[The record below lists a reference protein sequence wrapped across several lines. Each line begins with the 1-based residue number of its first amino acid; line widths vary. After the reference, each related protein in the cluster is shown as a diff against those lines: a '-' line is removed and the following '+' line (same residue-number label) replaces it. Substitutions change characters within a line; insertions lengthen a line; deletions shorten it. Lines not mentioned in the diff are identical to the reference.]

1 MIKKS
6 PLAKTKSKRSFSILA
21 QTPVLMLSCLIT
33 FLSFNPGNTTEH
45 QYPVE
50 EKEIELESIRSQ
62 IKSVQ
67 TKIIE
72 AQNNVS
78 SYLNELQEN
87 ELSIMN
93 ITIFLESIDTDIQ
106 NQLEKL
112 GQLQIERLEQEKVL
126 NEEHDL
132 LANQI
137 RVSYKTGRHDFLKLL
152 LNQEN
157 PEKIGR
163 MMTYHDYYNRARS
176 ERISEIQ
183 ITINNLQQLVQ
194 TIDTET
200 RKLGLLKDQQ
210 INKYDQLASISEER
224 NAIINDLNQYI
235 SQQDNELVNLQ
246 QDEQELESLLNN
258 LKNKEDIVELY
269 ENLPPFA
276 SLKSKLNWPV
286 IGKIITKYGSAKK
299 DGELRWNGVK
309 ISADQGKDVTS
320 ISAGKVIFADW
331 FRNLGLLIIIDHGNG
346 YMSLYGHNERL
357 LKKTNDFV
365 STDEAIAKVGNTGGQ
380 SESALYFEIRQQGTP
395 LNPALW
401 CQR

>member
-1 MIKKS
+1 MIKKL
-6 PLAKTKSKRSFSILA
+6 PLAKSNFIRTLSLLAKIPVLILSCPIILLSFS
-21 QTPVLMLSCLIT
+21 
-33 FLSFNPGNTTEH
+33 PGNATEH

-50 EKEIELESIRSQ
+50 EKEIELESIRTQ

-72 AQNNVS
+72 AQSSVG

-87 ELSIMN
+87 EITIMN
-93 ITIFLESIDTDIQ
+93 ITINLESIDTNIQ
-106 NQLEKL
+106 HQLEIL

-126 NEEHDL
+126 NEEREL

-210 INKYDQLASISEER
+210 INKYDQLAKFGEER

-235 SQQDNELVNLQ
+235 SQQDQELSNLQ

-258 LKNKEDIVELY
+258 LKNNQNVVELY
-269 ENLPPFA
+269 ENLPPFD
-276 SLKSKLNWPV
+276 SLKAKLNWPV
-286 IGKIITKYGSAKK
+286 SGKIITKYGSAKK
-299 DGELRWNGVK
+299 DGKLRWNGVK
-309 ISADQGKDVTS
+309 ISAVQGNEVAS

-357 LKKTNDFV
+357 LKKTDDFV
-365 STDEAIAKVGNTGGQ
+365 STNEAIAKVGNTGGQ